1 MGVIELC
8 RGRIIKRFSF
18 ALIILALISILY
30 YSCDYSDTDEVETA
44 DSGAETENQAAV
56 SHIERGDGDELI
68 LSGTDSFDTAV
79 FDFADEFGADFAE
92 NGFSVVFGDAVLY
105 FGKPISG
112 EGGAAARKLDSIEAY
127 GQTVKLG
134 MSFLGD
140 HAVNIRYFDGGILV
154 TDYSYGVGDTYIITA
169 DGVWEQHTEANL
181 GADNCNEPVISFS
194 VADSRLEFV
203 CRPRK
208 YIGGGIGGDLLMYS
222 TGRDEIYSVEG
233 LVTLDGRTPKYTT
246 VEVKRLNDTYTDDQ
260 LQAEFELLYD
270 FIDGKYVPVSDYET
284 LDSLFEKNKT
294 KYGEFIWGD

>member
-1 MGVIELC
+1 MSKL
-8 RGRIIKRFSF
+8 RKGRIIKRFSF
-18 ALIILALISILY
+18 ALIISSLISILY

-44 DSGAETENQAAV
+44 DSGAETQNQAAV
-56 SHIERGDGDELI
+56 SHIERGDGNELI

-79 FDFADEFGADFAE
+79 FDFADELGADFAE

-140 HAVNIRYFDGGILV
+140 HAVNIRYFDSGILV

-194 VADSRLEFV
+194 VADGRLEFT

-208 YIGGGIGGDLLMYS
+208 YINYGTAGDLLMYS
-222 TGRDEIYSVEG
+222 AGRDEIYSVEG
-233 LVTLDGRTPKYTT
+233 QAEFDGRSPSYTSA
-246 VEVKRLNDTYTDDQ
+246 EVSLLSDIYTDDQ

>member
-1 MGVIELC
+1 MC

-18 ALIILALISILY
+18 ALIISSLISILY

>member
-1 MGVIELC
+1 MIELC

-18 ALIILALISILY
+18 ALIISSLISILY

>member
-1 MGVIELC
+1 MIELC

-18 ALIILALISILY
+18 ALIISALISILY

-44 DSGAETENQAAV
+44 DSGVETQNQAAV
-56 SHIERGDGDELI
+56 SHIERGDGKELI
-68 LSGTDSFDTAV
+68 LSDTDSFDTAV
-79 FDFADEFGADFAE
+79 FDFADELGADFAD

-105 FGKPISG
+105 FGEPISG

-140 HAVNIRYFDGGILV
+140 HAVNIRYFDSGILV

-181 GADNCNEPVISFS
+181 GADNCNEPVISFA
-194 VADSRLEFV
+194 VEDGRLEFT

-208 YIGGGIGGDLLMYS
+208 YINYGTAGDLLMYS
-222 TGRDEIYSVEG
+222 AGRDEIYSVEG
-233 LVTLDGRTPKYTT
+233 QAEFDGRSPSYTSAELSLLSD
-246 VEVKRLNDTYTDDQ
+246 VYTDEQ
-260 LQAEFELLYD
+260 LQAEFDLTY
-270 FIDGKYVPVSDYET
+270 IVVDGKVEPIGNYET
-284 LDSLFEKNKT
+284 LDSLFDKNRAE
-294 KYGEFIWGD
+294 YGEFIWSD